1 MICTSLLQVIVTT
14 VVVNVDTWKACLFF
28 CERQISTHW
37 ILFKISLDPLPVCL
51 VQIYDFFFLFFVFF
65 FQKKKK
71 SPDARRLLKV
81 PEELSSNYSVSWR
94 RFACGTQNGG
104 EWARGS
110 RCVNDC
116 DRSCHC
122 WQREGGKKNKKKFN
136 ASKMS
141 LKLLVLFQMISSPG
155 FFSFSRKIY
164 EA

>member
-1 MICTSLLQVIVTT
+1 MWTHGKLACSSANVKFPPIEFCLKFHLIRCQSVWCRYMTS
-14 VVVNVDTWKACLFF
+14 FF
-28 CERQISTHW
+28 C
-37 ILFKISLDPLPVCL
+37 
-51 VQIYDFFFLFFVFF
+51 FLFFF